1 MRIWILVIFLSACL
15 AAFFFNPLLGLA
27 LIPSVL
33 LSYWI
38 WIDGMDIED
47 MHERIEEIDRKIH
60 EIEKKSHRSE

>member
-38 WIDGMDIED
+38 WKDGMDIED
-47 MHERIEEIDRKIH
+47 LSK
-60 EIEKKSHRSE
+60 EIEVLRRRIGEIEGRLA